1 MPRYEPDAR
10 PRDINVNL
18 WCDPDA
24 TTLGPAV
31 YVFFFLYI
39 FFYLFFFFLG
49 GVASNAVKY
58 YAVNSTNEPEQL
70 ALRQAFVLLTY
81 ATFFSR
87 FVLMSTFVYNI

>member
-1 MPRYEPDAR
+1 MVR
-10 PRDINVNL
+10 PRCNYTRASSV
-18 WCDPDA
+18 C
-24 TTLGPAV
+24 
-31 YVFFFLYI
+31 FFFSLYI
-39 FFYLFFFFLG
+39 FLSFFFLG

-81 ATFFSR
+81 ATFFPR